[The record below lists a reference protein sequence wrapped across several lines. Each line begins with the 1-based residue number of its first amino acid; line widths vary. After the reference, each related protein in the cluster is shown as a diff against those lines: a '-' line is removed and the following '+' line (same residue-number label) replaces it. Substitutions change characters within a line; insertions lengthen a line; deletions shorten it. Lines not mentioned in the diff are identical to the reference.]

1 MKKIVTPYKNSCL
14 SKKEQI
20 VKMFDK
26 ISKKYDF
33 LNHFLSLG
41 LDIYW
46 RNQLVY
52 HVKKQQPKNILDV
65 ATGTCDLAIALIK
78 AKPNEIIGLD
88 ISKKMLE
95 IGSEKLIK
103 KSLNHIIKLQLGDS
117 EKLPFKK
124 EEFDAVTVSFGLRN
138 LESLEKGLSEIYR
151 VLKPK
156 GKLYILEF
164 SKPKI
169 FIFSKIYQFYF
180 KYVVPMLGKIFSKD
194 SHAYN
199 YLHESVDKFPYGFKL
214 IKIIRNANY
223 IKIKNYTLSF
233 GVASIYIA
241 EK

>member
-1 MKKIVTPYKNSCL
+1 MKKIVTPYKNSSL

-65 ATGTCDLAIALIK
+65 ATGTCDLAIALMK

-95 IGSEKLIK
+95 IGSKKLIK
-103 KSLNHIIKLQLGDS
+103 KSLRHIIKLQLGDS
-117 EKLPFKK
+117 EKLPFEKD
-124 EEFDAVTVSFGLRN
+124 EFDAVTISFGLRN
-138 LESLEKGLSEIYR
+138 FENIEKSLSEIYR

-156 GKLYILEF
+156 GTLYILEF
-164 SKPKI
+164 SKPKV
-169 FIFSKIYQFYF
+169 FIFKKIYQFYF
-180 KYVVPMLGKIFSKD
+180 YHIVPRLGKLFSED
-194 SHAYN
+194 VNAYS
-199 YLHESVDKFPYGFKL
+199 YLPESVDNFPYDFKL
-214 IKIIRNANY
+214 KKIIKNSRY
-223 IKIKNYTLSF
+223 INVRSYSLSI
-233 GVASIYIA
+233 GVTSIYIA
-241 EK
+241 VK

>member
-46 RNQLVY
+46 RNQLVN

-117 EKLPFKK
+117 EKLPFKQD
-124 EEFDAVTVSFGLRN
+124 EFDAVTISFGLRN
-138 LESLEKGLSEIYR
+138 FENVEKSLSEIHR

-164 SKPKI
+164 SKPKM
-169 FIFSKIYQFYF
+169 FIFKKIYKFYF
-180 KYVVPMLGKIFSKD
+180 YYIIPKLAKLFSED
-194 SHAYN
+194 GNAYN
-199 YLHESVDKFPYGFKL
+199 YLPKSVDTFPYGFELK
-214 IKIIRNANY
+214 KIIKNSGY
-223 IKIKNYTLSF
+223 INVKSYSLSME
-233 GVASIYIA
+233 VSSIYIA
-241 EK
+241 VK